1 MTSRLRRLAGDAG
14 SLTLFVVIVAIGLY
28 AIAGFVVDAGTKLSA
43 AATARAV
50 AEEAAR
56 AGAGQVNESAALG
69 GGGAFTV
76 DPAQAVT
83 AAEAFLSQA
92 GHTGT
97 VIVTGHRNRTVQV
110 TVTVTRPATFTQ
122 VIGIRQ
128 LTATETATATLVQGI
143 TRPQP

>member
-1 MTSRLRRLAGDAG
+1 MTSRLRRLAGDEG

-28 AIAGFVVDAGTKLSA
+28 LFAGLVVDGGTKMEA
-43 AATARAV
+43 ASTAQAI

-69 GGGAFTV
+69 GAGPFTV
-76 DPAQAVT
+76 DAGQAVT
-83 AAEAFLSQA
+83 AAQAYLSQA

-97 VIVTGHRNRTVQV
+97 VIVTGNHTVQV
-110 TVTVTRPATFTQ
+110 TVTVTRPAVFTQ
-122 VIGIRQ
+122 VIGIGQ
-128 LTATETATATLVQGI
+128 LSATGTATATLVQGI